1 MESTTNPSV
10 TIEVAGNELRPVIE
24 RLAQLERHDLSE
36 FRGSMP
42 DENGLFAY
50 TRLPLFFGEPGYR
63 AFVIR
68 HGGDIAGFALTR
80 VRAEDGA
87 TSIVSFFVV
96 RALRRSGVGYRAAL
110 ALLAERPGP
119 WAIAYQEVNQG
130 AARFWR
136 RVVTAAVGSAWRE
149 VRVPV
154 PAPAPADLP
163 PDIWLHLDVEPG

>member
-1 MESTTNPSV
+1 MDPTTNLSV
-10 TIEVAGNELRPVIE
+10 TIEVAGSELRPVIE

-36 FRGSMP
+36 YRGYVP

-50 TRLPLFFGEPGYR
+50 ARLPLFFEEPGYR

-68 HGGDIAGFALTR
+68 YGSGIAGFALTR
-80 VRAEDGA
+80 VRVEDGA
-87 TSIVSFFVV
+87 TSVVSFFVV

-119 WAIAYQEVNQG
+119 WAIAFQEVNQG

-136 RVVTAAVGSAWRE
+136 RVITAAVGSKWQE
-149 VRVPV
+149 MRVPV
-154 PAPAPADLP
+154 PPPARADLP
-163 PDIWLHLDVEPG
+163 PDVWLFLDIEPG